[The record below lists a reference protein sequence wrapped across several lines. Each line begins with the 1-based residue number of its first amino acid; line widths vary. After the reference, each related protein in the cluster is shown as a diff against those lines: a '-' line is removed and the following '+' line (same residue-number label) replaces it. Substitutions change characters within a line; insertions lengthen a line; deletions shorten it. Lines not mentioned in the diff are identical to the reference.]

1 MTDLIPIGPEELAR
15 QARELA
21 AGSHAANTRRAYE
34 ADWRDFRGWCEQ
46 RGVSPCPADEETVVL
61 YLTDLARSRKASTL
75 TRRLAALAQAHRAA
89 GWEAPGEMAGVR
101 RLMRGIRRRLGTAP
115 EAKRPVLIGDLKAMV
130 KALPDTAAGLRDRA
144 LLLVGFAAA
153 LRRSELV
160 GLDVEDLEE
169 NGDGLV
175 VRIRRSKTDQEGKG
189 GRWAFRGGGR
199 EVVSG
204 AGGGGVAGT
213 GWDRDGA
220 AVPAGVAAR
229 ADCEDAAFRRCRGAD
244 CEAACAGFGERGTA
258 VCRAQPAGWTGDIGG
273 DGGQARAGDHEPDG
287 APVRGGGAAVYQGRG
302 AVPGECGGGAGVVRG
317 NARGKLQ

>member
-46 RGVSPCPADEETVVL
+46 RGVSPCPAGEDTVVL

-175 VRIRRSKTDQEGKG
+175 VRIRRGKTDQEGE
-189 GRWAFRGGGR
+189 GRKVGIPRGREEKSCPVRAVAAWRERGGIETGPLFRPVSRHGR
-199 EVVSG
+199 IAKTRLS
-204 AGGGGVAGT
+204 ADAVA
-213 GWDRDGA
+213 RI
-220 AVPAGVAAR
+220 VKR
-229 ADCEDAAFRRCRGAD
+229 
-244 CEAACAGFGERGTA
+244 
-258 VCRAQPAGWTGDIGG
+258 
-273 DGGQARAGDHEPDG
+273 QARALGREERLFAGHSLRAGLATSAAMAGKPERAIMNQTG
-287 APVRGGGAAVYQGRG
+287 HRSVAAVRRYIRD
-302 AVPGECGGGAGVVRG
+302 GELFRE
-317 NARGKLQ
+317 NAAEGLGL